1 MGWGKIMRHDSLR
14 SDQGKQ
20 GKAGT
25 RRTIGQ
31 AHAVPASRLMRIY
44 IAGHDIFRADAAIW
58 AESVRDLLDRHGHQ
72 ALIPLDG
79 DEVTA
84 HGIYH
89 ANIRMILSADGVL
102 ANLNPFRG
110 DEPDSG
116 TCFEVGFAIA
126 WGLPVI
132 GYLSD
137 GRRQIDKVGAGEGE
151 RPLDANG
158 LLVENFG
165 LPLNL
170 MLAIPCRIVVGDLR
184 AAVAELSTL
193 IT

>member
-1 MGWGKIMRHDSLR
+1 MR
-14 SDQGKQ
+14 
-20 GKAGT
+20 
-25 RRTIGQ
+25 
-31 AHAVPASRLMRIY
+31 VY

-58 AESVRDLLDRHGHQ
+58 AESVRDLLARHGYQ

-84 HGIYH
+84 SGIYQ
-89 ANIRMILSADGVL
+89 ANIRMIRSADAVL

-110 DEPDSG
+110 DELDSG

-126 WGLPVI
+126 QRLPVI

-137 GRRQIDKVGAGEGE
+137 GRRQIDKVGDGDAD
-151 RPLDANG
+151 RPLDATG
-158 LLVENFG
+158 QLIENFG

-170 MLAIPCRIVVGDLR
+170 MIAIPCRIVVGDLR

-193 IT
+193 FS

>member
-1 MGWGKIMRHDSLR
+1 MR
-14 SDQGKQ
+14 
-20 GKAGT
+20 
-25 RRTIGQ
+25 
-31 AHAVPASRLMRIY
+31 VY

-58 AESVRDLLDRHGHQ
+58 AESVRDLLACHGHQ

-84 HGIYH
+84 GGIYR
-89 ANIRMILSADGVL
+89 ANIQMILSADAVL

-126 WGLPVI
+126 QGLPVI
-132 GYLSD
+132 GYLRD
-137 GRRQIDKVGAGEGE
+137 GRRQIDKVGDGDAE

-158 LLVENFG
+158 QLIENFG

-170 MLAIPCRIVVGDLR
+170 MLAIPCRIVVGDLS

-193 IT
+193 IS